1 MAAEKKKI
9 AYIPNDEFFTAV
21 RQMLDSGK
29 EVDFTVTGNS
39 MWPLLKHGRDR
50 VVLTSCKAQ
59 DIRKGDVILFEALPS
74 KYLLH
79 RVTKLNANTFETT
92 GDFNT
97 FRDGSFSRECVIG
110 KAVKTVRNGKSYST
124 KSFFMRF
131 YSAFWRSF
139 YFARK
144 PLIKLLFRFQSLKQK
159 RIDLFVKTEEISI

>member
-1 MAAEKKKI
+1 MAAEKNEVV
-9 AYIPNDEFFTAV
+9 YIPNDEFFSAV
-21 RQMLDSGK
+21 RQTLEDGK

-50 VVLTSCKAQ
+50 VVLTGCKAQ

-74 KYLLH
+74 KFLLH
-79 RVTKLNANTFETT
+79 RVTKLNEKTFETT

-97 FRDGSFSRECVIG
+97 FRDGSFSKDCVCG
-110 KAVKTVRNGKSYST
+110 KAVKFIRKGKSRKAS
-124 KSFFMRF
+124 SFLIRF

-144 PLIKLLFRFQSLKQK
+144 PLLKLLFWVSKIK
-159 RIDLFVKTEEISI
+159 AN